1 MEALLPVIRGE
12 MPLKAHAHRA
22 DDIYTAIRIAKEFH
36 VDLRIDHTT
45 DGALIADD
53 LAKEGFPVAV
63 GPSFGHATKYELQPQ
78 RISYPCGTCKSGM
91 SGFYHYGFPGDR
103 GALSGTLRR
112 KGGI

>member
-1 MEALLPVIRGE
+1 M
-12 MPLKAHAHRA
+12 
-22 DDIYTAIRIAKEFH
+22 
-36 VDLRIDHTT
+36 DLRIDHTT

-63 GPSFGHATKYELQPQ
+63 GPSFGHATKYELRHKGFHTLRHLQKRDVRFLSL
-78 RISYPCGTCKSGM
+78 RI
-91 SGFYHYGFPGDR
+91 PGDR